1 MKNNNLP
8 NSLVYFGTCAGVLQ
22 ILRHKRLPLF
32 RVLSL
37 KDPFLPSPTEPINF
51 SKQEL
56 YEESVKFMSA
66 AILGKEM
73 PRGNPN
79 HPLQKA
85 IARWRGEERFSSE
98 SEIRESLENLLPP
111 MVEQT
116 YAEANS
122 IHRQWQDFI
131 KHKAMLP
138 LFANYDDPM
147 MWYNEGRK
155 YAGVAIRFKVA
166 EDSPFE
172 QCSAVSYSQQTIST
186 VSLRD
191 TRDLLVGMAQEL
203 IKDFDSTMIRQS
215 SVFRSQKEW
224 RLILEKEKPEE
235 LYFEYPINL
244 VQSLYIGPL
253 VDEDKVQQLKE
264 YTQLVNKNINIYQAK
279 CSDIKYE
286 LDFVKLE

>member
-32 RVLSL
+32 RIPSL
-37 KDPFLPSPTEPINF
+37 KDPFLPSPSQPISF

-138 LFANYDDPM
+138 LFVNYDDPM

-172 QCSAVSYSQQTIST
+172 QCSAVSYSQQPIST

-235 LYFEYPINL
+235 LYFEYSINL

>member
-32 RVLSL
+32 RIPSL
-37 KDPFLPSPTEPINF
+37 KDPFLPSPSQPISF

-138 LFANYDDPM
+138 LFVNYDDPM

>member
-1 MKNNNLP
+1 LKNNNLP

-32 RVLSL
+32 RIPSL
-37 KDPFLPSPTEPINF
+37 KDPFLPSPSQPISF

-138 LFANYDDPM
+138 LFVNYDDPM